1 MGKQKKEVRKS
12 PIARRRSVVLNKS
25 KSERDHQ
32 MQKVVTTPSADVDVV
47 NNFGVAYEDE
57 TYSTRNDILLRL
69 MVLLKIVKYPLDSFS
84 SGIREKSAQKL

>member
-57 TYSTRNDILLRL
+57 TYSTRNDILRTTFNGSVKDRKIPLRL
-69 MVLLKIVKYPLDSFS
+69 IQFWNP
-84 SGIREKSAQKL
+84 

>member
-12 PIARRRSVVLNKS
+12 LIARRRSVVLNKS

-57 TYSTRNDILLRL
+57 TYSTRNDILLHL

>member
-32 MQKVVTTPSADVDVV
+32 MQKVVTTPSADDVVV